1 MTTLFIRYPAKASV
15 DSGAAQTCAFA
26 LVADGGAVQ
35 QQGNA
40 PLGNLGA
47 MVASARRVTLL
58 LAASDVTLLRVKTP
72 PLAPARLKAA
82 LPALV
87 EEHVLGDV
95 ADCVLAASATA
106 PDGLRTVA
114 VAQRA
119 WLEVLVQALIAQ
131 GAHSVSAVP
140 AQLCL
145 PFQPGSVSASLHTN
159 DAGFEL
165 TMRRDQFDGLGLTL
179 PAQPLAALQTV
190 RALAGAEPV
199 TLYVPADDA
208 KLFAP
213 HLAEVNQN
221 GDSLTLEEDRWE
233 HWVASARAAGLDLSP
248 ALGTSGAAA
257 REWRRWRWP
266 LRFAALALLVNV
278 VGLNIDYFGQKREMA
293 AVEQSMTQAFQ
304 SAYPNQPVS
313 TDPIRQMRQNVER
326 AKGGDGQAPT
336 DSFLALSIDVGEV
349 LATLPKRDVVASIDY
364 RERALQVK
372 VKPNT
377 VDGAA
382 MALLRTALQARQLEL
397 TEATPGTW
405 QIRRQAT
412 PKPSAKASVA

>member
-95 ADCVLAASATA
+95 ADCVLAASGNG

-114 VAQRA
+114 VVQRA
-119 WLEVLVQALIAQ
+119 WLEVLVKALIAQ

-145 PFQPGSVSASLHTN
+145 PFQPGAVSASLQTN

-179 PAQPLAALQTV
+179 PAQPSAALHTV

-199 TLYVPADDA
+199 TLYLPADEIQR
-208 KLFAP
+208 FAP
-213 HLAEVNQN
+213 LLVDVNQN

-233 HWVASARAAGLDLSP
+233 HWVASARAAGLDLAP
-248 ALGTSGAAA
+248 ALGASGAAA

-266 LRFAALALLVNV
+266 LRLAALALLVNV
-278 VGLNIDYFGQKREMA
+278 VGLNIDYVGQKRDMA
-293 AVEQSMTQAFQ
+293 AVEQSMAQAFR
-304 SAYPNQPVS
+304 SAYPNQPLSV
-313 TDPIRQMRQNVER
+313 DPIRQMRQNVER
-326 AKGGDGQAPT
+326 AKGGDGQAPN
-336 DSFLALSIDVGEV
+336 DSFVALSVDVGEV
-349 LATLPKRDVVASIDY
+349 LATLPRRDVVASIDY

-382 MALLRTALQARQLEL
+382 MAQVRTALEARQLEL
-397 TEATPGTW
+397 SETTPGTW
-405 QIRRQAT
+405 QIRRKAT
-412 PKPSAKASVA
+412 PKPSAKA

>member
-95 ADCVLAASATA
+95 ADCVLAASGNG

-114 VAQRA
+114 VVQRA
-119 WLEVLVQALIAQ
+119 WLEVLVKALIAQ

-145 PFQPGSVSASLHTN
+145 PFQPGSVSASLQTN

-179 PAQPLAALQTV
+179 PAQPSAALHTV

-199 TLYVPADDA
+199 MLYLPADEIER
-208 KLFAP
+208 FAP
-213 HLAEVNQN
+213 LLVDVNQN
-221 GDSLTLEEDRWE
+221 GDSLTLEGDRWE
-233 HWVASARAAGLDLSP
+233 PWVATARAAGLDLAP
-248 ALGTSGAAA
+248 ALGASGAAA

-266 LRFAALALLVNV
+266 LRLAALALLVNV
-278 VGLNIDYFGQKREMA
+278 VGLNIDYLGQKRDLA
-293 AVEQSMTQAFQ
+293 AVEQSMAQAFQ
-304 SAYPNQPVS
+304 SAYPNQPLSV
-313 TDPIRQMRQNVER
+313 DPIRQMRQNVER
-326 AKGGDGQAPT
+326 AKGGDGQAPN
-336 DSFLALSIDVGEV
+336 DSFVALSVDVGEV
-349 LATLPKRDVVASIDY
+349 LATLPRRDVVASIDY

-372 VKPNT
+372 VKPNM

-382 MALLRTALQARQLEL
+382 MAQVRAALEARQLEL
-397 TEATPGTW
+397 SETTPGTW
-405 QIRRQAT
+405 QIRRKAT
-412 PKPSAKASVA
+412 PKPSAKA

>member
-95 ADCVLAASATA
+95 ADCVLAASGNG

-114 VAQRA
+114 VVQRT
-119 WLEVLVQALIAQ
+119 WLEVLVKALIAQ

-145 PFQPGSVSASLHTN
+145 PFQPGSVSASLQTN

-179 PAQPLAALQTV
+179 PAQPSSALHTV

-199 TLYVPADDA
+199 TLYLPADEIER
-208 KLFAP
+208 FAP
-213 HLAEVNQN
+213 LLVDVNQH

-233 HWVASARAAGLDLSP
+233 HWVASARAAGLDLAP
-248 ALGTSGAAA
+248 ALGASGAAA

-266 LRFAALALLVNV
+266 LRLAALALLVNV
-278 VGLNIDYFGQKREMA
+278 VGLNIDYLGQKRDMA
-293 AVEQSMTQAFQ
+293 AVEQSMAQAFQ
-304 SAYPNQPVS
+304 SAYPNQPLSV
-313 TDPIRQMRQNVER
+313 DPIRQMRQNVER
-326 AKGGDGQAPT
+326 AKGGDGQAPN
-336 DSFLALSIDVGEV
+336 DSFVALSVDVGEV
-349 LATLPKRDVVASIDY
+349 LATLPRRDVVASIDY

-382 MALLRTALQARQLEL
+382 MAQVRAALEARQLEL
-397 TEATPGTW
+397 SETTPGTW
-405 QIRRQAT
+405 QIRRKAT
-412 PKPSAKASVA
+412 PKPSAKA

>member
-1 MTTLFIRYPAKASV
+1 LTTLFIRYPAKASV

-95 ADCVLAASATA
+95 ADCVLAASGNG

-114 VAQRA
+114 VVQRA
-119 WLEVLVQALIAQ
+119 WLEVLVKALIAQ

-145 PFQPGSVSASLHTN
+145 PFQPGSVSASLQTN

-179 PAQPLAALQTV
+179 PAQPSAALHTV

-199 TLYVPADDA
+199 TLYLPADEIER
-208 KLFAP
+208 FAP
-213 HLAEVNQN
+213 LLVDVNQN

-233 HWVASARAAGLDLSP
+233 HWVASARAAGLDLAP
-248 ALGTSGAAA
+248 ALGASGAAA

-266 LRFAALALLVNV
+266 LRLAALALLVNV
-278 VGLNIDYFGQKREMA
+278 VGLNIDYLGQKRDMA
-293 AVEQSMTQAFQ
+293 AVEQSMAQAFQ
-304 SAYPNQPVS
+304 SAYPNQPLSV
-313 TDPIRQMRQNVER
+313 DPIRQMRQNVER
-326 AKGGDGQAPT
+326 AKGGDGQAPN
-336 DSFLALSIDVGEV
+336 DSFVALSVDVGEV
-349 LATLPKRDVVASIDY
+349 LATLPRRDVVASIDY

-372 VKPNT
+372 VKPNM

-382 MALLRTALQARQLEL
+382 MTQVRAALEARQLEL
-397 TEATPGTW
+397 SETTPGTW
-405 QIRRQAT
+405 QIRRKAT
-412 PKPSAKASVA
+412 PKPSAKA